1 MKRVIQFLLITLLW
15 AGSLSGCTPK
25 EKTPLVVFA
34 AGSLI
39 QPFDQL
45 EKAFEAKYPQID
57 VLGEYHGSIQV
68 MRHATDLH
76 EKIDVVATADQA
88 LIPLLMYGT
97 QDAETGRPYAN
108 WYLRFATN
116 ELGLAYTEKSKYAD
130 EINTENW
137 FEVLTRPDVKV
148 GIADPRFD
156 ASGYRAMMV
165 YWLAQNVTGQA
176 DLFQRM
182 FDGQFRYPVTTL
194 TQDGLTTIR
203 IPEVLETT
211 ADSHI
216 VMRGGSIQLIALLE
230 SGDVDYV
237 FEYESVIRQHNLKL
251 VEMPAALSLGDQ
263 GSNPFYQGVQVKL
276 DFQRFASVKP
286 EFRGEQIGYGIT
298 IPSNAPHPQ
307 AAELFLQFLLGP
319 EGQKIME
326 ENHHPLLQPVIADG
340 YDRVPAA
347 LQPLVS
353 PAP

>member
-1 MKRVIQFLLITLLW
+1 MKRVIPFLLILMLW
-15 AGSLSGCTPK
+15 AGSLVGCAPK
-25 EKTPLVVFA
+25 DKTPLVVFA

-76 EKIDVVATADQA
+76 EKIDVVATADHA

-97 QDAETGRPYAN
+97 QDPETGKPYAD

-116 ELGLAYTEKSKYAD
+116 ELGLAYTEKSKYAE
-130 EINTENW
+130 EISAENW

-165 YWLAQNVTGQA
+165 YWLAQDVTGQP
-176 DLFQRM
+176 DLFKSM

-194 TQDGLTTIR
+194 TQDGLTSIR

-211 ADSHI
+211 ANAHI

-251 VEMPAALSLGDQ
+251 VEMPAALSLGEKN
-263 GSNPFYQGVQVKL
+263 SNSFYQSVQVKL

-298 IPSNAPHPQ
+298 IPSNAPHPE
-307 AAELFLQFLLGP
+307 AAELYLQFILGP

-326 ENHHPLLQPVIADG
+326 ENHHPLLQPVTADG
-340 YDRVPAA
+340 YERVPAGLQA
-347 LQPLVS
+347 LVA